1 MSKPSIVALI
11 PARGGSKR
19 VPGKNVRVLGGH
31 PLIAY
36 TIAPAIASGVFD
48 AVIVSTDLP
57 EIAEV
62 ARRYGAEVP
71 FLRPAALAGD
81 TSPDIEWVEHTLR
94 TLADQGRSYDAFSL
108 LRPTS
113 PFRTPDTLRR
123 AWAAF
128 SADPRADS
136 LRAVEKCT
144 QHPGKMWVARGNR
157 LLPLLPFGLPAAKPQ
172 GSEGGPVSP
181 KLQGSE
187 GGLMS
192 SKLQGSEGG
201 LISSKLQGS
210 EDGPVSPKLPGSEG
224 GAEQPW
230 HSSQYQSLPL
240 VYVQN
245 ASLEIAWTRIVFE
258 GHTIAGEAVMPFFT
272 DDMEGFD
279 INNRYDWLLAEHL
292 VASGEAKLPA
302 CEMAGGTP
310 FDSSDARVAQST
322 AGGTKVLPSETGG
335 TKVPPSR

>member
-1 MSKPSIVALI
+1 MSKPSSVALI

-172 GSEGGPVSP
+172 GSEGGPVPS
-181 KLQGSE
+181 KLHGSE
-187 GGLMS
+187 GGLVS
-192 SKLQGSEGG
+192 SKLQGSEG
-201 LISSKLQGS
+201 
-210 EDGPVSPKLPGSEG
+210 GPVSPKLPGSEG